1 VIAYLAGMPRSGST
15 LLASLLNQN
24 PDVFVSSSSPVCNLL
39 WHTHELWDNQIALH
53 ANPNNDAKRRV
64 LGNLIGDFYADRKES
79 LVIDKS
85 FTWGTPE
92 NLNML
97 MQYAPDLPRFIVMD
111 RLADEVEASFR
122 RLMGKYP
129 NSVFEPADELRSG
142 IIARCE
148 RSRNHL
154 LSFVPEL
161 CIVVSYDALVS
172 SPQSV
177 IKSVYAH
184 FGMSEFTH
192 NYDNVVGTS
201 TDNDAV
207 WGLPT
212 MHDVRP
218 TIRKAHYV

>member
-1 VIAYLAGMPRSGST
+1 MIAYLAGMPRSGST

-111 RLADEVEASFR
+111 RPADEVEASFR

-161 CIVVSYDALVS
+161 
-172 SPQSV
+172 
-177 IKSVYAH
+177 
-184 FGMSEFTH
+184 
-192 NYDNVVGTS
+192 
-201 TDNDAV
+201 
-207 WGLPT
+207 
-212 MHDVRP
+212 
-218 TIRKAHYV
+218 

>member
-1 VIAYLAGMPRSGST
+1 MPRSGST

-39 WHTHELWDNQIALH
+39 WHTHELWESQVALH

-92 NLNML
+92 NLNLL

-111 RLADEVEASFR
+111 RPADEVEASFR
-122 RLMGKYP
+122 RLMSKYP
-129 NSVFEPADELRSG
+129 NSMFEPADELRSG

-161 CIVVSYDALVS
+161 CVVVSYDALVS
-172 SPQSV
+172 SPQSI

-184 FGMSEFTH
+184 FGMSNFAH
-192 NYDNVVGTS
+192 DFDNIAGTS

>member
-1 VIAYLAGMPRSGST
+1 MIAYLAGMPRSGST

-39 WHTHELWDNQIALH
+39 WHTHELWESQVALH
-53 ANPNNDAKRRV
+53 ANPNNDAKRRA
-64 LGNLIGDFYADRKES
+64 LSNLIGDFYADRKES

-92 NLNML
+92 NLNLL

-111 RLADEVEASFR
+111 RPADEAEASFR
-122 RLMGKYP
+122 RLMSKYP
-129 NSVFEPADELRSG
+129 NSMFEPADELRSG

-161 CIVVSYDALVS
+161 CVVVSYDALVS

-177 IKSVYAH
+177 IKAVYAH
-184 FGMSEFTH
+184 FGMSNFAH
-192 NYDNVVGTS
+192 DFDNVAGTS